1 MHPFSSFFFLVLRVF
16 VVTRQQKRIEV
27 WLSTFSKSTNKI
39 FSAVISGEM
48 WIVRYKAL

>member
-39 FSAVISGEM
+39 FIISSYNLEP
-48 WIVRYKAL
+48 A